1 MTTDA
6 IELICEKLGTTVE
19 TLVPAVISYGKHGC
33 AIGIAV
39 AIFLV
44 VVGIVLI
51 LLGFMAEANGK
62 DGFILWLVGGFT
74 LLVGVPMLLI
84 AIYDNHMWNAYQT
97 IRAYETI
104 FGWFGGSN

>member
-19 TLVPAVISYGKHGC
+19 TLVPAVISYGKHG
-33 AIGIAV
+33 IAV

-51 LLGFMAEANGK
+51 LLGFMADAKGK
-62 DGFILWLVGGFT
+62 DGIILWLVGGFA

-84 AIYDNHMWNAYQT
+84 TIYNNHMWNAYPT